1 MRKMLGTLTTMA
13 LFVGLIAPAFAADE
27 EITLRGELIDTSCY
41 TKQGFE
47 KGTGAA
53 HVTCAKDCAKK
64 GQPLGILTDGDG
76 VFKITGEYTEN
87 NNAKLL
93 DYVGKKVEVKGAK
106 DRYLDYSTAIKVT
119 KITVVK

>member
-1 MRKMLGTLTTMA
+1 RCPAERAARASRKVFRTFPLQENPVMRKMLGTWTTMA

-93 DYVGKKVEVKGAK
+93 DYV
-106 DRYLDYSTAIKVT
+106 
-119 KITVVK
+119 